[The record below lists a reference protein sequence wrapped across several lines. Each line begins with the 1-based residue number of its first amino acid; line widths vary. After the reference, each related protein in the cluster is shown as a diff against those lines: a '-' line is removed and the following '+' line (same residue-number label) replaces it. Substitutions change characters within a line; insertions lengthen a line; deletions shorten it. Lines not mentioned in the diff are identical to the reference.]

1 MVSVRSSIYNLPLP
15 RKIKENLLRLEVI
28 TEFWGEV
35 LKDCNLLFSRHSEP
49 SFCHPEPSFCRPE
62 AKPKDLFRSFGAY
75 APQDDTQ
82 GVALSEAKDL
92 SPFCHPERSEGSH
105 KRRSHPV
112 ESERCFVLT
121 QHDRKGKAQH
131 HREGKAQ
138 HNRGKDARYYRVEPS
153 SRGENLQLPSPAFIE
168 DDYLIVEAEDHYL
181 LQQVRLQSHLLCQ
194 RINQRLKEASLTP
207 IKGIKTRLV
216 VKSSPKTTVPQSPP
230 SVTQIPPS
238 VTQSSSSAT
247 QIPPSVTL
255 SPPSVTQIPPSVT
268 QSLPSVT
275 LSEAKGL
282 SPQNKPTKPKLPS
295 KDLQALLDLCQSLS
309 DTELKGLFLRLIKTL
324 YA

>member
-1 MVSVRSSIYNLPLP
+1 MVSVRSSIHNLPLP

-49 SFCHPEPSFCRPE
+49 SFCHPEP
-62 AKPKDLFRSFGAY
+62 
-75 APQDDTQ
+75 
-82 GVALSEAKDL
+82 
-92 SPFCHPERSEGSH
+92 PFCHPERSEGSH

-121 QHDRKGKAQH
+121 QHDREGKVQHDRKGKAQH
-131 HREGKAQ
+131 D
-138 HNRGKDARYYRVEPS
+138 RGKDARYYRVEPS

-194 RINQRLKEASLTP
+194 RITQRLKEASLTP

-216 VKSSPKTTVPQSPP
+216 VKFSPKTTATQSPP
-230 SVTQIPPS
+230 SIPQIP
-238 VTQSSSSAT
+238 
-247 QIPPSVTL
+247 
-255 SPPSVTQIPPSVT
+255 
-268 QSLPSVT
+268 PSVT

>member
-1 MVSVRSSIYNLPLP
+1 MVSVRSSIHNLPLP

-49 SFCHPEPSFCRPE
+49 SFCHPEPSFCHPEPSFCRPE
-62 AKPKDLFRSFGAY
+62 AKPKDLLRSFGAY

-112 ESERCFVLT
+112 ESERCFALT

-131 HREGKAQ
+131 D
-138 HNRGKDARYYRVEPS
+138 RGKDARYYRVEPS

-216 VKSSPKTTVPQSPP
+216 VKFSPKTTATQSPP
-230 SVTQIPPS
+230 SIPQIP
-238 VTQSSSSAT
+238 
-247 QIPPSVTL
+247 
-255 SPPSVTQIPPSVT
+255 
-268 QSLPSVT
+268 PSVT

>member
-1 MVSVRSSIYNLPLP
+1 MVSVRSSIHNLPLP

-35 LKDCNLLFSRHSEP
+35 LKDFKLLFSRHSEP
-49 SFCHPEPSFCRPE
+49 SFCHSEPSFCRPE
-62 AKPKDLFRSFGAY
+62 AKPKDLLRSFGAY

-82 GVALSEAKDL
+82 GVALSETKDL

-131 HREGKAQ
+131 HREGKTQ
-138 HNRGKDARYYRVEPS
+138 HDRRKDARYYRVEPS

-216 VKSSPKTTVPQSPP
+216 VKSSSKTTVTQSPLSIP
-230 SVTQIPPS
+230 QIS
-238 VTQSSSSAT
+238 
-247 QIPPSVTL
+247 
-255 SPPSVTQIPPSVT
+255 
-268 QSLPSVT
+268 PSVT

>member
-1 MVSVRSSIYNLPLP
+1 MVSVRSSIHNLPLP

-35 LKDCNLLFSRHSEP
+35 LKDFKLLFSRHSEP

-62 AKPKDLFRSFGAY
+62 AKPKDLLRSFGAY

-82 GVALSEAKDL
+82 GVALSETKDL

-121 QHDRKGKAQH
+121 QHDR
-131 HREGKAQ
+131 EGKAQ
-138 HNRGKDARYYRVEPS
+138 HNKGKDARYYNRVEPS

-216 VKSSPKTTVPQSPP
+216 IKSSSKTTATQSPP
-230 SVTQIPPS
+230 SIP
-238 VTQSSSSAT
+238 

-255 SPPSVTQIPPSVT
+255 SP
-268 QSLPSVT
+268 PSVT